1 MLPSDLVKYK
11 EKSEKIAAVYI
22 RSTPVMEIL
31 TGIMIA
37 ILIFYSG
44 KLISKGELEINN
56 FFSFLAAM
64 MLAYQPVRALST
76 LTMNINQGLSAASRI
91 LPIIDQKNLIKD
103 SEHAVPI
110 VLKNSDIEFK
120 NINSETISLESALKK
135 EKVISLIKELQ
146 NNHPKKGITW
156 LRREASKVLTAEGLK
171 GFSYRQIMRD
181 TKGLKLD

>member
-1 MLPSDLVKYK
+1 MNPKEPSLNISATQLQEAVEDLDPKKNLQNIAAAAAEILAESDLSTRWDDIVTMLDR
-11 EKSEKIAAVYI
+11 ENISE
-22 RSTPVMEIL
+22 RL
-31 TGIMIA
+31 R
-37 ILIFYSG
+37 
-44 KLISKGELEINN
+44 
-56 FFSFLAAM
+56 LAAHIIFRAKLGLNEIDKDPIKKTIVYNTMLM
-64 MLAYQPVRALST
+64 MDALEVS
-76 LTMNINQGLSAASRI
+76 
-91 LPIIDQKNLIKD
+91 NLKGYIQND
-103 SEHAVPI
+103 TH
-110 VLKNSDIEFK
+110 LEFK

>member
-1 MLPSDLVKYK
+1 MNLNEPKLNISLTQIQEAVEDLDPKK
-11 EKSEKIAAVYI
+11 NLKNIAA
-22 RSTPVMEIL
+22 SAAEIL
-31 TGIMIA
+31 A
-37 ILIFYSG
+37 ES
-44 KLISKGELEINN
+44 
-56 FFSFLAAM
+56 
-64 MLAYQPVRALST
+64 QLST
-76 LTMNINQGLSAASRI
+76 KW
-91 LPIIDQKNLIKD
+91 DDVIKMLD
-103 SEHAVPI
+103 SEDISERLRLASHIIFRAKILLDEIERNPMSKTV
-110 VLKNSDIEFK
+110 VYNTMLMMDALEVSNLKGYIQNDTHLGFK